1 MFRKTRIKWAFRFG
15 RSEHKA
21 GRVLGLYLFIL
32 TFVSYFFLDLYTTII
47 LSIGFII
54 WLWYICSH
62 ILEKKFFGK
71 HGPRSGW
78 K

>member
-15 RSEHKA
+15 RLEHKA
-21 GRVLGLYLFIL
+21 GRVLGLYLFICSL
-32 TFVSYFFLDLYTTII
+32 VSYFYFKEVVYMFIV
-47 LSIGFII
+47 GFII
-54 WLWYICSH
+54 WIVYILSH
-62 ILEKKFFGK
+62 TLEKKCFGN